1 MTLLYVRGIKINT
14 TNLVWSV
21 LEADP
26 AIKKAFS
33 RGLINT
39 SALAKYIIKET
50 DSDAS
55 MDAVVM
61 SIKRNIQDIGGGS
74 EEKSLSVNEV
84 IKDVKFRLKS
94 KVGSVILAKDP
105 STFSLMSDVLNC
117 IDYCGTETFRLVN
130 GIQTIE
136 LIVDDRNLDKIA
148 SIFTK
153 DKIIKVKK
161 ELGEISLALP
171 PSVEYTVGVFSTI
184 INELSVHNINIFKTI
199 TTLNE
204 FFVYV
209 DEEDLSKS
217 YDLLFQLYRKRSR
230 LAKKE

>member
-1 MTLLYVRGIKINT
+1 
-14 TNLVWSV
+14 
-21 LEADP
+21 
-26 AIKKAFS
+26 
-33 RGLINT
+33 
-39 SALAKYIIKET
+39 
-50 DSDAS
+50 
-55 MDAVVM
+55 
-61 SIKRNIQDIGGGS
+61 S